1 MARIGLRALTG
12 IFLPGHLADL
22 LAFGSVADCTRLAA
36 EFGWSPAYSTRAVM
50 DGFARGKEAEVIE
63 APSPPQEYEF
73 QVFLQRR
80 RRQELR
86 GHQPGSTSL
95 VTRR

>member
-1 MARIGLRALTG
+1 MARFGLRALTG
-12 IFLPGHLADL
+12 IFLPGHLADVL
-22 LAFGSVADCTRLAA
+22 TFGSVADCNRLAE
-36 EFGWSPAYSTRAVM
+36 EFGWRPAYTTRAAM
-50 DGFARGKEAEVIE
+50 DSFARGKEAEVIE
-63 APSPPQEYEF
+63 APSPTQEYEL

-86 GHQPGSTSL
+86 EQRTSSTSL